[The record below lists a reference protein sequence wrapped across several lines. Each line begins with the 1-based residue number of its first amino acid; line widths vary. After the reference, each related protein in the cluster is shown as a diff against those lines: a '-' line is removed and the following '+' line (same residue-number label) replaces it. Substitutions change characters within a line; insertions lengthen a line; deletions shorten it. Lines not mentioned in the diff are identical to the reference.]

1 MALLIPFTVES
12 AHQDSTTGLVLYRI
26 RVPVPGTT
34 NAHEG
39 PTIRYLTASNPPEG
53 ASNRIPDDRGRNLS
67 FDTVPTG
74 DWNLG
79 HLVTNSDGT
88 KFVLASTEPSS
99 LDKSV
104 GLLDAGPTWHD
115 TQFDL
120 IHLLDAFY
128 EQRKLQPDNTNNNNN
143 NNNNNY
149 TNIQCSGHVNAAVLP
164 SPFNPNHISAQD
176 KVIGIWAWQPP
187 PTHGIANESHIYS
200 LLQARDR
207 DPGSVA
213 AARFLGHITDNGTRV
228 VGFLLEH
235 VVGAR
240 SAGPGDV
247 DKCRDA
253 LRRLHAVGVAYG
265 GGLRRESFLVGTEP
279 EGSVLL
285 QGFGGA
291 FETREEEVFVAE
303 LGGLGGVLAQVEEM
317 L

>member
-1 MALLIPFTVES
+1 MASLVQFTVEG
-12 AHQDSTTGLVLYRI
+12 AHQEQTTGLVLYRI
-26 RVPVPGTT
+26 RIPVPGTT

-53 ASNRIPDDRGRNLS
+53 ASNIIPDYRGRNLS

-88 KFVLASTEPSS
+88 KFVLASTETSS

-104 GLLDAGPTWHD
+104 GLDDAGPTWHD

-128 EQRKLQPDNTNNNNN
+128 DQRELQPFNDTDNDNHS
-143 NNNNNY
+143 
-149 TNIQCSGHVNAAVLP
+149 NIQCSGQVNAVVLP
-164 SPFNPNHISAQD
+164 SPFPNHPSSQD
-176 KVIGIWAWQPP
+176 KVVGIWAWQPSL
-187 PTHGIANESHIYS
+187 TYGIANETHIYS
-200 LLQARDR
+200 LLQAP
-207 DPGSVA
+207 DPGL
-213 AARFLGHITDNGTRV
+213 AARFLGHITDNATRV

-240 SAGPGDV
+240 SAGPGDL
-247 DKCRDA
+247 DGCLDA

-265 GGLRRESFLVGTEP
+265 GSLRRESFLVKTD
-279 EGSVLL
+279 GSVLL
-285 QGFGGA
+285 QRFGGA
-291 FETREEEVFVAE
+291 FETGEEEDFVAE
-303 LGGLGGVLAQVEEM
+303 LEGLGEVLAQV
-317 L
+317 